1 MCGRK
6 LVKNGTTSAG
16 RTRWRCTTCGASST
30 QARSDITGKAELR
43 AFLSWLLDFDK
54 PGELASSA
62 RTFRRDTAW
71 CWRIEVPPHH
81 HRRWPL
87 RW

>member
-1 MCGRK
+1 M
-6 LVKNGTTSAG
+6 
-16 RTRWRCTTCGASST
+16 
-30 QARSDITGKAELR
+30 TGKAELR